1 MKSFRIHT
9 LFLILVGAMTVLG
22 SLRPALAEQS
32 RENEAKATLNAL
44 YETSAAARALGARA
58 KAILVFPEIRKG
70 GFILGGQF
78 GEGVLLK
85 NDKIVA
91 RYEVDGFL
99 VGLEAGA
106 QKFAYAMFFMSDAA
120 LEQMRAAHGL
130 EIGTDPNIV
139 VVDDGTAKQLTTGT
153 APADVYAY
161 VFSQKGLMGGISL
174 QGLKFTEIGR

>member
-9 LFLILVGAMTVLG
+9 LFLIFLTGVTLG
-22 SLRPALAEQS
+22 SVQPAFAAQS
-32 RENEAKATLNAL
+32 RQQEAKATLNTL
-44 YETSAAARALGARA
+44 YETSPAARALGAKA

-70 GFILGGQF
+70 GLILGAQF

-91 RYEVDGFL
+91 RYEVDGLL
-99 VGLEAGA
+99 VGVEAGA

-130 EIGTDPNIV
+130 EIGADPNIV
-139 VVDDGTAKQLTTGT
+139 VVDSGSAKQLTTGT

-161 VFSQKGLMGGISL
+161 VFSQMGLMGGISL
-174 QGLKFTEIGR
+174 QGLKFTEIER